1 MDIMNR
7 MDRRKK
13 MADHT
18 LSVVEVRNNLAD
30 IMAQVAYAGQ
40 RYVVERK
47 GRPMMA
53 LVSIEDLRRLEDFE
67 DARDSELLRRAK
79 AASKGS
85 VPLDQVIAE
94 YEREQGLTVTEVA

>member
-1 MDIMNR
+1 MTDQ
-7 MDRRKK
+7 
-13 MADHT
+13 T
-18 LSVVEVRNNLAD
+18 LSVVEIRNNLAD

-67 DARDSELLRRAK
+67 DVMDSELLRRAK
-79 AASKGS
+79 AASQGT

-94 YEREQGLTVTEVA
+94 YEGEQELTVVEVA

>member
-1 MDIMNR
+1 MVNQ
-7 MDRRKK
+7 
-13 MADHT
+13 T
-18 LSVVEVRNNLAD
+18 LSVVELRNNLAD
-30 IMAQVAYAGQ
+30 IMIQVAYAGQ

-53 LVSIEDLRRLEDFE
+53 LVSIEDLRQLEDFE

-79 AASKGS
+79 AASKGT

-94 YEREQGLTVTEVA
+94 YEREQELTVTEVA

>member
-1 MDIMNR
+1 
-7 MDRRKK
+7 

>member
-1 MDIMNR
+1 
-7 MDRRKK
+7 

-30 IMAQVAYAGQ
+30 IMAQVAYAGR

-79 AASKGS
+79 AASKGT

-94 YEREQGLTVTEVA
+94 YESEQELTVAEVA